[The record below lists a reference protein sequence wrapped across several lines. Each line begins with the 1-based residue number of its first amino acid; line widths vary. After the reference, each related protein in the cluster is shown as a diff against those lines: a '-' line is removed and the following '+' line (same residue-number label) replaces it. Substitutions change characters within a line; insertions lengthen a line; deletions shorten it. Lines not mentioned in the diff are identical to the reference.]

1 MTERKLDD
9 STHGGRATRRQV
21 ALCSLV
27 RENSRVWTLGAAVC
41 ADGETE
47 AQNGWGGVALTPGLR
62 AAVVPGPK
70 WGPPCSV
77 GLQAQIRGCPTH
89 GTWLIASPQIG

>member
-1 MTERKLDD
+1 MIQRKLDD

-27 RENSRVWTLGAAVC
+27 RENSRVWTLGAALC

-47 AQNGWGGVALTPGLR
+47 AQNGWGGGADPRSQSSSGAR
-62 AAVVPGPK
+62 AQMGSPLAVLGSRHK
-70 WGPPCSV
+70 
-77 GLQAQIRGCPTH
+77 
-89 GTWLIASPQIG
+89 